1 MKIRKKIIEEA
12 LKEHKKVLSSLEKQI
27 PKIEKI
33 ASLCISSL
41 EKGGK
46 IIFCGNGGSAADS
59 QHLAAELVGRFLKE
73 RKSLPSLA
81 LSVNTS
87 ILTAVGNDYGFE
99 KVFSKQIEALGKPK
113 DLLIAIS
120 TSGNSKN
127 IIEAVKKAK
136 EKGIK
141 TIGFL
146 GKGGGKLKKL
156 VDISLIVESN
166 NTPRIQE
173 IHILI
178 GHIICEIIENRCFG
192 KKSIK

>member
-178 GHIICEIIENRCFG
+178 GHIICEIIENQMFP
-192 KKSIK
+192 K